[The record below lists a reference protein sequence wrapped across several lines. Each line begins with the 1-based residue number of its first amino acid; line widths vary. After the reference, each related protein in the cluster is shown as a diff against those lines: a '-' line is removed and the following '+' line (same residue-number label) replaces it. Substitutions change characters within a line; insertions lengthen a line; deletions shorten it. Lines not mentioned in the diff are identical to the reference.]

1 MSEHLDLDQMQIA
14 YKAAVEEWIAA
25 IKQEEA
31 LASVTHTVAEVDKWE
46 GANFKEDELRS
57 KVKAAKKRYE
67 DALREKF
74 FGFSRAARFGRIWGL
89 FLDYGPGVSVDGADE
104 RATPCGLRRR
114 TGASHL
120 CFAPSIVPM
129 RSPAQR

>member
-1 MSEHLDLDQMQIA
+1 
-14 YKAAVEEWIAA
+14 
-25 IKQEEA
+25 

-74 FGFSRAARFGRIWGL
+74 FGF
-89 FLDYGPGVSVDGADE
+89 
-104 RATPCGLRRR
+104 
-114 TGASHL
+114 
-120 CFAPSIVPM
+120 
-129 RSPAQR
+129 